1 MVDRDLLHDR
11 IIEEAT
17 REFTSK
23 GVRAVRMDDIAR
35 QLGISK
41 RTLYET
47 FSNKE
52 DLLLECVVRAEAK
65 REENMG
71 KFYSDPNYN
80 SIEVVLEH
88 YRQMMR
94 AASMINPNYLVEIGH
109 YKRVLNFFD
118 ESKRQHRDQA
128 LLFMKRGVDEG
139 FFRPDVN
146 YDIMLSMSD
155 SVIDNLVQKKLY
167 ERYDVSTLF
176 HNVFFMFFR
185 GICTPKGL
193 KIIDSL
199 LTETATESE
208 TTNK

>member
-23 GVRAVRMDDIAR
+23 GVKSVRMDDIAR
-35 QLGISK
+35 HLGISK

-52 DLLLECVVRAEAK
+52 DLLLECVKRSEAK
-65 REENMG
+65 RMQYMN
-71 KFYSDPNYN
+71 KFYSDPKYN

-88 YRQMMR
+88 YKHMMKT
-94 AASMINPNYLVEIGH
+94 ASGINSNYLVEVAH
-109 YKRVLNFFD
+109 YKRVLNYFD
-118 ESKRQHRDQA
+118 ERKRANQEQA
-128 LLFMKRGVDEG
+128 IMFMQRGVDEG
-139 FFRPDVN
+139 FFRADVN
-146 YDIMLSMSD
+146 YRIMLNISD
-155 SVIDNLVQKKLY
+155 SVMENLIQKKLY
-167 ERYDVSTLF
+167 EIWDVGTLF

-193 KIIDSL
+193 KLIDSL
-199 LTETATESE
+199 M
-208 TTNK
+208 TNSTKN

>member
-17 REFTSK
+17 QEFTSK

-109 YKRVLNFFD
+109 YKRVLNYFD